1 MASVPELTELVEA
14 AAREN
19 DRVVVDMS
27 AVSFVDSTGVRSLL
41 SLRRQLG
48 QSGKALLFQGF
59 GPEILDIF
67 DILGVRDLVMS

>member
-1 MASVPELTELVEA
+1 MASVPELTAIVEA

-41 SLRRQLG
+41 SLRRQLD
-48 QSGKALLFQGF
+48 QSGKVLLFHGF